1 MSQLVQT
8 RCSNII
14 PTANRSPALV
24 QLLSYVA
31 RNPLRAPNLALLHLS
46 RMNGNQEKV
55 TEKRGAEPSKGEE
68 RLTKVSRVKQ
78 ASQALYVRSSVT
90 LGALG
95 IAGSNTSHQCEILPR
110 SLFG

>member
-1 MSQLVQT
+1 MN
-8 RCSNII
+8 CSE
-14 PTANRSPALV
+14 S
-24 QLLSYVA
+24 
-31 RNPLRAPNLALLHLS
+31 
-46 RMNGNQEKV
+46 KV

-68 RLTKVSRVKQ
+68 IITKVSRVKQ

-95 IAGSNTSHQCEILPR
+95 IAGSHTSHFGEILPR